1 MIKKLRIKFVCIV
14 MAIAA
19 LMVGSILGVVIHFT
33 GANMEMQNISMMR
46 TIAASPFQQG
56 NIDKPSN
63 DEVRL
68 PFFTVQISSRGELIT
83 AGGGYFDLTDREYL
97 QQIVNLVLSADR
109 ESGELKE
116 YDLRYLVAMS
126 PVGLSIVF
134 ADTATE
140 SATIRSMFY
149 SCMCIFVVAMLAFL
163 GISILLSRWAI
174 KPVAVAWD
182 QQRQFVAD
190 ASHELKTPLAVI
202 MANAELMQNEETSE
216 ADKTKFSQNILSTTY
231 QMRSLVENM
240 LEMARVDNGTVKMNF
255 VSLDMSEL
263 ISNAVLSFQLL
274 YEEKGMGL
282 RYAIS
287 EEIFIDGSEQHLYQ
301 VMDVLLDNAL
311 KYGSPNGMVSVD
323 LISNGRNC
331 VLSVASPGEPISN
344 EDLKNIFKR
353 FYRADK
359 ARAMNGSYG
368 LGLSIAES
376 IVEAH
381 KGRIWAES
389 KNGNNI
395 FYVQIPTKT
404 PV

>member
-14 MAIAA
+14 MVIAM
-19 LMVGSILGVVIHFT
+19 LMVGGILGVVIYFT
-33 GANMEMQNISMMR
+33 GQSMEMQSVSMMR

-56 NIDKPSN
+56 NLGNQSN

-83 AGGGYFDLTDREYL
+83 AGGGYFDLSDREYL
-97 QQIVNLVLSADR
+97 QKIVDLALSADQ
-109 ESGELKE
+109 ETGELKE
-116 YDLRYLVAMS
+116 YDLRYLVTMS

-134 ADTATE
+134 ADIATE
-140 SATIRSMFY
+140 EATIRSMVY
-149 SCMCIFVVAMLAFL
+149 SCLFIFAAAMLAFL

-174 KPVAVAWD
+174 KPVAKAWD

-202 MANAELMQNEETSE
+202 MANAELLQNQEIPEEE
-216 ADKTKFSQNILSTTY
+216 KKKFSGNILSTTY

-240 LEMARVDNGTVKMNF
+240 LEMARVDNGTVKMEF
-255 VSLDMSEL
+255 AALDMSEL
-263 ISNAVLSFQLL
+263 VTNAVLSFQLL

-282 RYAIS
+282 RCAIS
-287 EEIFIDGSEQHLYQ
+287 EGIGINGNEQHLYQ
-301 VMDVLLDNAL
+301 LLDVLLDNAL
-311 KYGSPNGMVSVD
+311 KYGAPGGMVSVD
-323 LISNGRNC
+323 LINTGRSC
-331 VLSVASPGEPISN
+331 LLVVANPGEPISG

-359 ARAMNGSYG
+359 ARSRNGGYG

-389 KNGNNI
+389 KTGYNI
-395 FYVQIPTKT
+395 FYVQIPTSN
-404 PV
+404 